1 MFVVIL
7 FKEIL
12 RLNELID
19 FSMKTCYRKLFY
31 DSFEN
36 ETIFKEMKK
45 YKAIIN
51 IQDLYTHI

>member
-19 FSMKTCYRKLFY
+19 ISMKTCYRKLFY

-36 ETIFKEMKK
+36 ETIFKEM
-45 YKAIIN
+45 
-51 IQDLYTHI
+51 